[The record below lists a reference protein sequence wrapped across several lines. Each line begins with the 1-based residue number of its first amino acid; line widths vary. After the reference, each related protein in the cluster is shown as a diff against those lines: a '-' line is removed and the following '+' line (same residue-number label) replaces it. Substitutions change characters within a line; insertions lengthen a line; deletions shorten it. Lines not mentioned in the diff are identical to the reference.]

1 MTTPARNSFQRKSA
15 QASAAVTDPGTV
27 VIGGEYERMLVRL
40 RTDLLRLK
48 QIESL
53 EHKAVVKRELL
64 PEYAAWVSGVLAAD
78 SGAIDE
84 ILPNVMVWRIDS
96 GDYEGA
102 LDIGDYVLRHGLPM
116 PDRYNRGA
124 AVVLAEEIAEQAIKS
139 IKAGNPVPVPTLART
154 IEMTA
159 TRDMPDEAR
168 SKLFKA
174 TGWALQFALV
184 DEGEGLAESVERAMA
199 AQPLLERALQLHK
212 KAGVV
217 RDIEILGRYL
227 KKNSAVVD
235 AIKARHIARVDAA
248 MGIVN
253 RTTDSEGVKT
263 GSPGAEGSAPG
274 ATDNTTPPAA

>member
-1 MTTPARNSFQRKSA
+1 MTTPARSNFQRKSA

-40 RTDLLRLK
+40 RNDLLRLK
-48 QIESL
+48 QIESV

-102 LDIGDYVLRHGLPM
+102 LDIGNYVLRHGLPM

-184 DEGEGLAESVERAMA
+184 NEGEGLAESVERAMA

-227 KKNSAVVD
+227 KKHSAVVD
-235 AIKARHIARVDAA
+235 AIKARHIATVDAA

-253 RTTDSEGVKT
+253 TTTDSEGVNT

-274 ATDNTTPPAA
+274 ATDSTTPPAA

>member
-1 MTTPARNSFQRKSA
+1 MTTPARSNFHRKSA

-40 RTDLLRLK
+40 RNDLLRLK
-48 QIESL
+48 QIESV

-139 IKAGNPVPVPTLART
+139 IKAGNPVHVPTLART

-174 TGWALQFALV
+174 AGWALQFALV
-184 DEGEGLAESVERAMA
+184 DEGEGLYGSVERAMA

-227 KKNSAVVD
+227 KKHGAIVD
-235 AIKARHIARVDAA
+235 AIKGRHEAVLNAA
-248 MGIVN
+248 MAMSD
-253 RTTDSEGVKT
+253 TKTDSEGVKT

-274 ATDNTTPPAA
+274 ATDSTTPPAA